1 VGVEGRLV
9 LRLRD
14 LLWHRRGD
22 WSAKVVAVHVEPG
35 DRVEQGQVI
44 LEVEVDKAVIEVES
58 PASGVVVAV
67 HVEPGQE
74 VGPDAPLLE
83 LAPA

>member
-1 VGVEGRLV
+1 VGVEGRLI

-14 LLWHRRGD
+14 LLWHRRGG
-22 WSAKVVAVHVEPG
+22 WTAKIVAVHVAPG
-35 DRVEQGQVI
+35 DRVEPGQVI
-44 LEVEVDKAVIEVES
+44 LEVEVDKAVIEVEA
-58 PASGVVVAV
+58 PAPGTVVAV

-83 LAPA
+83 LEPA